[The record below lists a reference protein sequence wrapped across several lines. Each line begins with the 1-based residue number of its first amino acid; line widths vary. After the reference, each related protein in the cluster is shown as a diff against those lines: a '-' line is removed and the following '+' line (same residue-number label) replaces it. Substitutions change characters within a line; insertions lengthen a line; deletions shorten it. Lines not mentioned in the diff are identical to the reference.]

1 MTIPPHIARI
11 AEEISVTAYPGT
23 RATLKS
29 YLAGIEASTSDELFK
44 RCLKKAGKALH
55 RYEKADQVWLNKW
68 LPIIFKTIKDRE

>member
-29 YLAGIEASTSDELFK
+29 YLTGIKTDDELFE
-44 RCLKKAGKALH
+44 RCLRKAIKKLD
-55 RYEKADQVWLNKW
+55 RFNDADQVWLKRW
-68 LPIIFKTIKDRE
+68 LPIIFKTISESQA